1 MYSTLK
7 LSSFY
12 LFHLFRSL
20 QLIEERSQLSTT
32 ISFNPSIS
40 PLSSIS
46 AALPSPYV
54 LPSSSSIISSL
65 LDLCPMSGKTN
76 IMHSMICLRPSE
88 LYFILHHLS
97 LRDLHSSSSSSS
109 LIPPSSSQSKEVSDA
124 SQYIVASDLIQ
135 KLRNSVN
142 TYNMSQHDTLSSTKN
157 NMTADILSKYPSIIQ
172 STSLYDRIQSSS
184 STTNSSSP
192 SSPSSHLIEHTID
205 RDVSFIFYLIPH
217 HHHHDYSSHF
227 LNDSVTIMSHQ
238 KDNDGYS
245 NDIHK
250 GTKNEYVSFSK
261 FNPSEV
267 IPSSSSSSYST
278 TTIIFDEH
286 QKQQEQQ
293 QHQDPP
299 YYNNFNDYTTN
310 NNNVMMINNINAL
323 ANIKWLI
330 TASRTV
336 LTSLYS
342 IDKSNIYSSITNN
355 HNTIHELQDLNTK
368 LIKHKK
374 DIFLIFQDIYKIQL
388 CYNICMNYNS
398 QLRLLINHYKKES
411 DNSSRSSS
419 DSSDYHRKVN
429 EDNYSAN
436 ADDDVVINLQNEYL
450 HYDGVYLHWNPR
462 NSDINISSTSSST
475 TNKIDNNAR
484 VNGSTN
490 NNDDNYHNN
499 ISLDKDLYVYDIDKS
514 LSRLILLQNQLE
526 SQLYHH
532 HHNNNNNSNYNVNYN
547 NQIQLSSNETKS
559 NQSNNNHDDNN
570 TTTNNNYFSS
580 KLALLVNKTALFTSQ
595 QQQQPHH
602 HQQDDHFHQLK
613 HKQHSTSSDVVNI
626 DSSIRT
632 PNPLHAVMQSVFS
645 SSSSSSLFT

>member
-1 MYSTLK
+1 
-7 LSSFY
+7 
-12 LFHLFRSL
+12 
-20 QLIEERSQLSTT
+20 
-32 ISFNPSIS
+32 
-40 PLSSIS
+40 
-46 AALPSPYV
+46 
-54 LPSSSSIISSL
+54 
-65 LDLCPMSGKTN
+65 
-76 IMHSMICLRPSE
+76 MICLRPSE

-97 LRDLHSSSSSSS
+97 LRDLHSSSSS

-124 SQYIVASDLIQ
+124 SQYIVTSDLIH

-142 TYNMSQHDTLSSTKN
+142 TYHMSRQDTLSSISTTTNN

-192 SSPSSHLIEHTID
+192 SSHLIEHTID
-205 RDVSFIFYLIPH
+205 RDVSFIFYLTPQ

-238 KDNDGYS
+238 NDNDDYS
-245 NDIHK
+245 NDVHK

-267 IPSSSSSSYST
+267 IPSLSSSSYST

-299 YYNNFNDYTTN
+299 YYINFNDYTN
-310 NNNVMMINNINAL
+310 NNNNYVMIINNINAL

-411 DNSSRSSS
+411 DSSSRSSS
-419 DSSDYHRKVN
+419 DSSDNHRKVN
-429 EDNYSAN
+429 EDNNN

-462 NSDINISSTSSST
+462 NSDNNISSTSSSTT

-499 ISLDKDLYVYDIDKS
+499 ISLDEDLCVYDIDKS

-532 HHNNNNNSNYNVNYN
+532 HHHPNYINNSNYNVNYHDYN
-547 NQIQLSSNETKS
+547 RTQLSSNETKS
-559 NQSNNNHDDNN
+559 NQSNSNHDDNN
-570 TTTNNNYFSS
+570 ATNNNKYISS

-613 HKQHSTSSDVVNI
+613 HQQHSNSSDVVNI